1 MCQTKGVERG
11 RKTQSEEKT
20 GRAGEGSHKLPPNN
34 HPPPPPPPPPVMN
47 CTTYRGRRGGGG
59 GEGALKGNLAKGVS
73 PGPSNELQAEN
84 HGACVMYWP
93 CCGVGSVCFSAEF
106 ERRRRRS

>member
-34 HPPPPPPPPPVMN
+34 PPVMN
-47 CTTYRGRRGGGG
+47 STTYRGRRGGGG
-59 GEGALKGNLAKGVS
+59 GKEGALKGNLAKGVS